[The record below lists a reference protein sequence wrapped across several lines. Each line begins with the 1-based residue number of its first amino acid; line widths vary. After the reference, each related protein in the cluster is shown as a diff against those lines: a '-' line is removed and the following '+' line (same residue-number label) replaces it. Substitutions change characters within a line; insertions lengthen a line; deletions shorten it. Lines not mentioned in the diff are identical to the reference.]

1 MKRGIRIHKTIICFL
16 TGLIILMLV
25 THSAL
30 PGMNER
36 VDEGIKPADMNN
48 VAQGNS
54 RFALELYGKLAEAP
68 GAEGK
73 NLFFSPY
80 SISTALAL
88 VYAGARDNTE
98 RQMQKVLHF
107 SLPQEKLHTVFGN
120 IGTKLNERG
129 EKGEYELNVANALWG
144 QKGYKFLKSYIELV
158 NRNYDAG
165 LNEVDF
171 AGQTERTRQTINRW
185 VEKKTKDKIKDL
197 IKPGVIGELTR
208 LVLTNAI
215 YFKGKWQFEFDKKDT
230 KDAPF
235 HTSSR
240 NTVTVPMMYLKEKFK
255 YYGNGSLQ
263 ILELGYK
270 GDDLSMVVL
279 LPKEVEG
286 VKKIEKELSFENL
299 EKWLE
304 KPREQELKVY
314 LPRFTFTSEFSLANV
329 LSAMGIK
336 DAFSLPPADFS
347 GMTGTKELFIS
358 AVIHKAFVEV
368 NEEGTEAAAATAV
381 VMMTTSMR
389 SPLPIFMADH
399 SFIFMIKDNQTGSIL
414 FMGKVCDP
422 SKK

>member
-1 MKRGIRIHKTIICFL
+1 MTGKIKIYKILIYL
-16 TGLIILMLV
+16 LAGLIIWTLLAV
-25 THSAL
+25 GAL
-30 PGMNER
+30 LAINDNPFESSEPVDVNE
-36 VDEGIKPADMNN
+36 VVK
-48 VAQGNS
+48 GNTE
-54 RFALELYGKLAEAP
+54 FALELYGKLAEAP

-88 VYAGARDNTE
+88 TYAGARGNTE
-98 RQMQKVLHF
+98 KQMAQVLHF
-107 SLPQEKLHTVFGN
+107 GPAGRRIHPAFGLLEKQ
-120 IGTKLNERG
+120 LNE
-129 EKGEYELNVANALWG
+129 KGAEGVFELTVANALWG
-144 QKGYKFLKSYIELV
+144 QKDYKFLDTFIDLV
-158 NRNYDAG
+158 NTNYSAG

-171 AGQTERTRQTINRW
+171 ADTENARNVINKWVAEKTR
-185 VEKKTKDKIKDL
+185 EKIKDL
-197 IKPGVIGELTR
+197 IKPGVLTRLTR

-215 YFKGKWQFEFDKKDT
+215 YFKGKWQVEFDKKDT
-230 KDAPF
+230 RDTPF
-235 HTSSR
+235 HTSAR
-240 NTVTVPMMYLKEKFK
+240 NTVTVPMMYLEEKFK
-255 YYGNGSLQ
+255 YYRNDSLQ

-304 KPREQELKVY
+304 KLREQELKVY

-329 LSAMGIK
+329 LSAMGMK
-336 DAFSLPPADFS
+336 DAFFLPPADFS
-347 GMTGTKELFIS
+347 GMTGTKELYIS

-389 SPLPIFMADH
+389 SPLPIFRADH
-399 SFIFMIKDNQTGSIL
+399 PFIFMIKDNQTGSIL
-414 FMGKVCDP
+414 FMGKVVDP